1 MRLTDDQKKW
11 LEGQGGRSL
20 QWAMEFNLALG
31 QFFDAET
38 MVPVSSAQFAP
49 DLRMGGK
56 ACVRLLEETVETGA
70 KARVPSYLDPCSVDF
85 GRAAELIADYGLTET
100 FVADDRRLQSLC
112 RQVGFIPTYTC
123 INY

>member
-38 MVPVSSAQFAP
+38 MVPVSSAHFAP

-70 KARVPSYLDPCSVDF
+70 KVRVPSYLDPCSVDF
-85 GRAAELIADYGLTET
+85 GRADTPVPGLSTAALIERQA
-100 FVADDRRLQSLC
+100 RRKPWRIL
-112 RQVGFIPTYTC
+112 
-123 INY
+123 